1 MELRMKVLRNKYFL
15 FFLGFLFLIGVW
27 FLVSALIDQ
36 GSMIFPSPIKT
47 FKLMFELL
55 GQGKTYGYLGFSVIR
70 LLAGFGISMV
80 LAFLLGILVNNNE
93 ALYNFFTPII
103 TFFKAAPTATFVFLF
118 IVLVGGRNAPAFVV
132 IVMTFPILYE
142 AVVSAIRNTDQT
154 ILDAAQMDGSNKLKT
169 LFYIQLPLGLPFISL
184 GLVSTFGMA
193 FKVEIMAEIITG
205 ITKGGI
211 GTMININN
219 YLDPTNLE
227 PMFAYSLMA
236 IILVL
241 VVSIVASIL
250 KNKLSGNKPSKNT
263 KLVEN

>member
-1 MELRMKVLRNKYFL
+1 M
-15 FFLGFLFLIGVW
+15 FFLGFLFLLGVW
-27 FLVSALIDQ
+27 SLVSAIVDIN
-36 GSMIFPSPIKT
+36 SMVFPSPWKT

-55 GQGKTYGYLGFSVIR
+55 GQKKTYRYLGFSIIR
-70 LLAGFGISMV
+70 LLVGFILSFV
-80 LAFLLGILVNNNE
+80 FAFLLGIIVNNSE

-118 IVLVGGRNAPAFVV
+118 LVLFGGKNAPALVV

-142 AVVSAIRNTDQT
+142 SIVSAIRSTDDT
-154 ILDAAQMDGSNKLKT
+154 ILNAAKIDGANKIKT
-169 LFYIQLPLGLPFISL
+169 LFFVQLPLGIPFIVL

-205 ITKGGI
+205 ITNGGI

-219 YLDPTNLE
+219 LLDATDLT
-227 PMFAYSLMA
+227 PMFAYSMMA

-241 VVSIVASIL
+241 VVSIITSIL
-250 KNKLSGNKPSKNT
+250 KNKISLIQMQKST
-263 KLVEN
+263 Y